1 MTLEW
6 IIQKL
11 KINGKGTKQE
21 VLHALENAT
30 DKELYELERSI
41 TSEFVRR
48 TLEKKGVNYGTKRK
62 TRSVI

>member
-1 MTLEW
+1 MTLDW

-21 VLHALENAT
+21 VLNALENAT

-48 TLEKKGVNYGTKRK
+48 ILEKHKKE
-62 TRSVI
+62 